1 MSKEEFRAWLQEIDI
16 TYEELTQD
24 KKVEYKA
31 IFDGIRIKGNL
42 VAINI
47 SFRKEFMQRYPYLS
61 NSISHH
67 SFIQQLFDYLRICL
81 KYLTT

>member
-31 IFDGIRIKGNL
+31 IFDGFRIQGNH
-42 VAINI
+42 VAINNI
-47 SFRKEFMQRYPYLS
+47 SCHKEIL
-61 NSISHH
+61 
-67 SFIQQLFDYLRICL
+67 C
-81 KYLTT
+81 